1 MKRLFI
7 IRHAKSSWK
16 DVTLDDFDRPLNKR
30 GKKDA
35 PFMAK
40 LLKDKKINPDLIL
53 SSPAERAKTT
63 ANIIAKEL
71 DLVDR
76 LIFRDTIYESSLSTL
91 INYIKKAD
99 DKNKTIFIVG
109 HNPSLNALAYEF
121 IDFDENI
128 PTCGIVEIR
137 FDIEN
142 WKDINENNA
151 NLISFE
157 YPKKYK
163 NKED

>member
-30 GKKDA
+30 GQKDA

-40 LLKDKKINPDLIL
+40 LLKDKKIKPDLIL
-53 SSPAERAKTT
+53 SSPAVRAKDT

-71 DLVDR
+71 NLIDN
-76 LIFRDTIYESSLSTL
+76 LIFKDTIYEAPLSTL

-99 DKNKTIFIVG
+99 DENKIIFIIG

-121 IDFDENI
+121 INFHKNI
-128 PTCGIVEIR
+128 PTCGIVEIEFNIDNWR
-137 FDIEN
+137 DID
-142 WKDINENNA
+142 KNNA

>member
-40 LLKDKKINPDLIL
+40 LLKDKSIYPDLIL
-53 SSPAERAKTT
+53 SSPATRAKVT
-63 ANIIAKEL
+63 AITIAKEL
-71 DLVDR
+71 DMEEKIVFKER
-76 LIFRDTIYESSLSTL
+76 IYESSLSTL
-91 INYIKKAD
+91 INCLKKAD
-99 DKNKTIFIVG
+99 DTNQIIFIIG

-121 IDFDENI
+121 VDFDENI
-128 PTCGIVEIR
+128 PTMGIVEIK
-137 FDIEN
+137 FNVNN

-151 NLISFE
+151 SLISFE
-157 YPKKYK
+157 YPKKHK
-163 NKED
+163 NK